1 MIRPERCRCAS
12 LFECRLIAQVMIDL
26 GTNNEELLK
35 DPLYVGLRRRRVPDS
50 EGEEFVT
57 EFLDALHARWPHAI
71 AQFEVCLLPRV
82 TH

>member
-1 MIRPERCRCAS
+1 MDVFTS
-12 LFECRLIAQVMIDL
+12 TLTAQVMIDL
-26 GTNNEELLK
+26 GTNNEELLN

-71 AQFEVCLLPRV
+71 AQFEVCLRPQETR
-82 TH
+82 